1 MRVLQF
7 NALTQTLPLSRRIR
21 QKIDFEQAF
30 RAQRYTNKWF
40 IIYARKN
47 EHGYARL
54 GLVVSKKTMAKA
66 VTRNF
71 AKRLVREVFR
81 CNFSAEQSLDL
92 VVRAR
97 RQIGQENSAEGR
109 LALTQLLLAVQS

>member
-1 MRVLQF
+1 LPS
-7 NALTQTLPLSRRIR
+7 NALIQTLSLSRRIR
-21 QKIDFEQAF
+21 QRIDFEQAF
-30 RAQRYTNKWF
+30 RAQRFTNKWY
-40 IIYARKN
+40 IIYVRKN
-47 EHGYARL
+47 EYDCSRL
-54 GLVVSKKTMAKA
+54 GLVISKKTMAKA

-81 CNFSAEQSLDL
+81 CNFSAEQSLDV

-109 LALTQLLLAVQS
+109 LALAQLLLAVQT

>member
-1 MRVLQF
+1 LRS
-7 NALTQTLPLSRRIR
+7 NAQIQTLPLSRRIR
-21 QKIDFEQAF
+21 QRIDFEQAF
-30 RAQRYTNKWF
+30 SAQRFTNKWF
-40 IIYARKN
+40 IIYVRKN
-47 EHGYARL
+47 EQGCSRL

-81 CNFSAEQSLDL
+81 CNFSAEQSLDV

-97 RQIGQENSAEGR
+97 RKIGQENSAEGR
-109 LALTQLLLAVQS
+109 LALTQLLLTVQT